1 MAQILVTELLA
12 PVAEVARQC
21 PTSTLVRNYV
31 KAVREFTKH
40 TRCLIRNATAVTIV
54 DEPQYVIGNDTYE
67 EVIGIK
73 GMSFQDAQ
81 DKWRPITNKGSDL
94 WDENAETGEPDCYDY
109 LPHAEFVLGPTP
121 DAIYDLRLSLVVQ
134 PKRGVLS
141 IEEALLV
148 NWEDAFTAGALYH
161 LLRIPGQPWTD
172 GPESNNQLTLF
183 NSFKAR
189 GLSDVAANHNA
200 GSNTTDRFG
209 GANANLRGPILAI

>member
-1 MAQILVTELLA
+1 MPQILVTELLA

-21 PTSTLVRNYV
+21 PTNTLIRNYV
-31 KAVREFTKH
+31 KAVREFCNH
-40 TRCLIRNATAVTIV
+40 TRILIRNATAATIV

-73 GMSFQDAQ
+73 GMSYQDSQ
-81 DKWRPITNKGSDL
+81 GKWQPVTNKGSDL
-94 WDENAETGEPDCYDY
+94 WDKNAQTGYPDCYDY
-109 LPHAEFVLGPTP
+109 LPHAEFALGPTP
-121 DAIYDLRLSLVVQ
+121 DAIYDLQLSLVVQ

-148 NWEDAFTAGALYH
+148 DWEDAFTAGALYH

-183 NSFKAR
+183 RSFKAS
-189 GLSDVAANHNA
+189 GLSSVAANHNA
-200 GSNTTDRFG
+200 GANTTDRFG
-209 GANANLRGPILAI
+209 GSNANQRSKLLPI